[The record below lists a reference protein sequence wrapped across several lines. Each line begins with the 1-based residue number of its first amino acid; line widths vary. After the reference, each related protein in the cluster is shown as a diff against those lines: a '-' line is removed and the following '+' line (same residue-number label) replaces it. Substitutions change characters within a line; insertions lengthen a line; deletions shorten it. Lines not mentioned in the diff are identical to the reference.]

1 MTKNNLPTY
10 AIVELIIRLAKYNDS
25 IGDYKDHAVYDSEV
39 IVKTSAGTII
49 FPQTLIVKQF
59 ESPELITGDELL
71 AISARFKPLG

>member
-39 IVKTSAGTII
+39 IVKTSGGTII
-49 FPQTLIVKQF
+49 FPQMLIIKQF
-59 ESPELITGDELL
+59 ESPEMITEDELI
-71 AISARFKPLG
+71 AICTRFKPLG